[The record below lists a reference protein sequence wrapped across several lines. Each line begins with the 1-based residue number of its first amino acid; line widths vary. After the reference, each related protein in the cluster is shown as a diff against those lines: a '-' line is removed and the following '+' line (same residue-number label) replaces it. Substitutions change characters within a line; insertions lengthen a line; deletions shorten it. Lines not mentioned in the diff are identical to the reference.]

1 MEEDGMK
8 VVAVKW
14 RIARRMRIARRRRIA
29 RRWNAR
35 VASVVLFWYN
45 SVGAGDCILCLAP
58 GSQDDTDEFQRRKSD
73 MSSLLGTAIWLGA
86 KLIGGVVS
94 VIANGAGV
102 IGSVGT

>member
-8 VVAVKW
+8 VEAVKW
-14 RIARRMRIARRRRIA
+14 RIARRRPIIRM
-29 RRWNAR
+29 WNAR
-35 VASVVLFWYN
+35 VASDVLFWYN
-45 SVGAGDCILCLAP
+45 SFDPGDCILCLAP

>member
-1 MEEDGMK
+1 M
-8 VVAVKW
+8 W
-14 RIARRMRIARRRRIA
+14 RQDASARNFER
-29 RRWNAR
+29 N
-35 VASVVLFWYN
+35 LN
-45 SVGAGDCILCLAP
+45 
-58 GSQDDTDEFQRRKSD
+58 